1 MVSVF
6 AQAPHLKIPFSSAA
20 KLISCVDAQ
29 LGQVSGISVWSAT
42 LEAIHMFENPLFVR
56 EPDSSCLG
64 SEERTRKMTSLILRR
79 LREPGTQT
87 VLANALGV
95 AESTI
100 SRLKS
105 EQLEHFCGLLAHL
118 DLKIVPESDLSVDP
132 RAFEFTTYIAGRAM
146 GDPEVCR
153 KLLLSSDRD

>member
-6 AQAPHLKIPFSSAA
+6 AQVQHLKVPLSSTA
-20 KLISCVDAQ
+20 KFVSCVVAQ
-29 LGQVSGISVWSAT
+29 FGHVTGISLSFAIR
-42 LEAIHMFENPLFVR
+42 EAIHMFENPLFIR
-56 EPDSSCLG
+56 ESDSSCLG

-105 EQLEHFCGLLAHL
+105 EQLEHFCGLLVHL
-118 DLKIVPESDLSVDP
+118 DLKVVPETDLSVDP

-153 KLLLSSDRD
+153 KLLLTSGE